1 MINMKTAKYV
11 LLSVSVLSFLFILSG
26 CTNNKENEKDS
37 SSSAI
42 DRIYSLD
49 PQRNFIGETVDDF
62 HFIDII
68 TNKQIHLD
76 ELYKD
81 KIVFIQSFSV
91 GCPACVQGIID
102 YNYLYDKYKGKIEV
116 IYMDIN
122 PDDSKEVILNA
133 KEEFNG
139 KNWLWAK
146 YQGSL
151 LPFYENF
158 NVKMNDM
165 TFILDKNGKIAYADS
180 FSVPLSRLENALK
193 EII

>member
-1 MINMKTAKYV
+1 MKPTKYV
-11 LLSVSVLSFLFILSG
+11 LLVIIVVIFILSG

-37 SSSAI
+37 SGSAI

-49 PQRNFIGETVDDF
+49 PQRKFIGQEIEDF

-76 ELYKD
+76 EVYKG
-81 KIVFIQSFSV
+81 KVLFIQSFSV
-91 GCPACVQGIID
+91 GCPACVQGIKD
-102 YNYLYDKYKGKIEV
+102 YNKLYDKYKGKIEV
-116 IYMDIN
+116 IFMDIN
-122 PDDSKEVILNA
+122 PDDSKKLILNT

-139 KNWLWAK
+139 KDWLWAE

-165 TFILDKNGKIAYADS
+165 TFILDKNGRITYADS
-180 FSVPLSRLENALK
+180 FSVPMSRLENALR